1 MSQKTNSLFI
11 GVALAVV
18 LAGCSNVADTTMETI
33 SATSTSIDL
42 PCYPP
47 ENLDCSV
54 LDLTG
59 VNLLAANLQYGNLRQ
74 ANLTHADLQ
83 NANLSYANL
92 QNANLSGV
100 DLSGANLSGA
110 LMPDGTIHD

>member
-1 MSQKTNSLFI
+1 MAQKTNLLLI
-11 GVALAVV
+11 GVTLTVV
-18 LAGCSNVADTTMETI
+18 LVGCSNVNDTTTETI

-42 PCYPP
+42 SCYPP
-47 ENLDCSV
+47 ENLECSV

-59 VNLLAANLQYGNLRQ
+59 INLLASNLRYGNLRQ
-74 ANLTHADLQ
+74 ANLTHANLQ
-83 NANLSYANL
+83 NADLSNANL

-100 DLSGANLSGA
+100 DLSGADLSGA

>member
-1 MSQKTNSLFI
+1 MAQKNIFLFI
-11 GVALAVV
+11 GSVLVVV
-18 LAGCSNVADTTMETI
+18 LVGCSNSTDTTIETI